1 MTAGVWRSRTLRQ
14 IHFSKSQLQTRV
26 RDPTTR
32 SARVVHL
39 SLAPKEGVGNAGCP
53 LHPRPRVHFVLV
65 ERTRVTTSTPE
76 RPAFPH
82 AMVLTAY
89 VVLSPVTGLFC
100 HRRQRIWFCLS
111 PVGPTQ
117 LRELDAS
124 VGASGPHD
132 FAVRSNISRRRA
144 VDRSRIQRTR
154 PAIPSRAKR
163 CRVHRIPCPT
173 SVTIAIRPSVWD
185 GMRNVLEVIWGV
197 RKQKYFFK
205 QDWTAQIRLIH
216 FNKFACARKSA
227 HGARANSARVP
238 DAVQRSSRCSA
249 EPGPTKRSSGT
260 MDPGSAVHH
269 AATARR
275 RRA

>member
-100 HRRQRIWFCLS
+100 HRRQRISGLS
-111 PVGPTQ
+111 APGRADLPS
-117 LRELDAS
+117 RELDAS

-132 FAVRSNISRRRA
+132 FAVR
-144 VDRSRIQRTR
+144 
-154 PAIPSRAKR
+154 
-163 CRVHRIPCPT
+163 
-173 SVTIAIRPSVWD
+173 
-185 GMRNVLEVIWGV
+185 
-197 RKQKYFFK
+197 KQH
-205 QDWTAQIRLIH
+205 LSS
-216 FNKFACARKSA
+216 AC
-227 HGARANSARVP
+227 
-238 DAVQRSSRCSA
+238 C
-249 EPGPTKRSSGT
+249 
-260 MDPGSAVHH
+260 
-269 AATARR
+269 
-275 RRA
+275 